1 MAGFATQISGSR
13 RDKDLAGPGTGARDS
28 GRTVKTDKKTPVLNA
43 PVEAYPVHDA
53 PVAGKAMRKAGRI
66 MMRMPWG
73 LNARHLYL
81 GFFSVISIA
90 LCAFSMVIYSQHTRV
105 QNLNAYTIRQ
115 YEVIRQSRGILSDV
129 LNMETGVRGYV
140 MSGQTK
146 FLEPYTTA
154 SARLR
159 DEIFNLRNAMYYE
172 PTSFA
177 ETSNWLDQIE
187 VIQDL
192 LARQVTYVQ
201 RYGKG
206 TISPSELEEEKSD
219 MDRLRQTLETANGR
233 RLKDLQAQVADVNDE
248 RNNFDYILII
258 GTVLGIGILL
268 IGTVVII
275 RLEIENEIFEDESQK
290 AESRFKAVMDGVN
303 DGLYELNFVN
313 DTMYMSREFK
323 AMLGFG
329 EDEIENSAQASI
341 ALIHPDDRDASLE
354 VRRQYLTKQTP
365 VYNNVF
371 RMRHKD
377 GTWRWVMSRGVGT
390 WDKFGAIRSIIGT
403 HTDITEQKNREEE
416 LRQLHADME
425 AFTYITSHDMRSPL
439 VNLKGFS
446 YELSMA
452 VNDVNAL
459 LEPKREQLGEDTWQK
474 LDHVLKH
481 DVPEALGFIGNAVD
495 RMDTLTTAIL
505 DLSRIGKYVYR
516 EEVVSSQTVMDKV
529 LGAQSYELGNKKV
542 EVTVAPLPDLI
553 TDPVALEQVFSNLL
567 DNAVKYLRSDVPG
580 RIQVEC
586 QETAR
591 DYIFSVA
598 DNGRGID
605 AQDAERVFQ
614 IFRRARNTG
623 EVRGQ
628 GLGMAF
634 VKATLRKLSGTIWFE
649 STVNEGT
656 TFFVSLPRKIPGA
669 LAASTAPSTGLSSG
683 PATGLAGH
691 APAQKEAGA

>member
-1 MAGFATQISGSR
+1 MGHN
-13 RDKDLAGPGTGARDS
+13 K
-28 GRTVKTDKKTPVLNA
+28 
-43 PVEAYPVHDA
+43 
-53 PVAGKAMRKAGRI
+53 
-66 MMRMPWG
+66 MRMPWG

-90 LCAFSMVIYSQHTRV
+90 LCGFSMVIYNQHTRV

-115 YEVIRQSRGILSDV
+115 YEVIRQSRGILTDV

-154 SARLR
+154 NARLR
-159 DEIFNLRNAMYYE
+159 DEIFTLRNAMYYE
-172 PTSFA
+172 PNSFA

-187 VIQDL
+187 GIQDL

-206 TISPSELEEEKSD
+206 TISPSELDQEKAD
-219 MDRLRQTLETANGR
+219 MDRLRQTLEVANAA
-233 RLKDLQAQVADVNDE
+233 RLKELQGQVADVDAQ

-275 RLEIENEIFEDESQK
+275 RLEVENEIFEDESQK

-303 DGLYELNFVN
+303 DGLYEINFVN
-313 DTMYMSREFK
+313 DTMYMSKEFK
-323 AMLGFG
+323 AMLGFS
-329 EDEIENSAQASI
+329 EDEIENSAQAAI

-354 VRRQYLTKQTP
+354 VRRQYLTKQAP

-377 GTWRWVMSRGVGT
+377 GTWRWVMARGVGT
-390 WDKFGAIRSIIGT
+390 WDKFGAIRSLIGT

-446 YELSMA
+446 HELAMA
-452 VNDVNAL
+452 VTDVNAL
-459 LEPKREQLGEDTWQK
+459 LEPRREVLGEVTWQK
-474 LDHVLKH
+474 LDTVLKH

-516 EEVVSSQTVMDKV
+516 TEMVSAQAVMDKV
-529 LGAQSYELGNKKV
+529 LGAQSYELTSKKV
-542 EVTVAPLPDLI
+542 EVTVEPLPELM

-567 DNAVKYLRSDVPG
+567 DNAVKFLRPDVPG
-580 RIQVEC
+580 RIAVTC

-591 DYIFSVA
+591 DYVFSIQ

-605 AQDAERVFQ
+605 AQDVERVFQ
-614 IFRRARNTG
+614 IFRRARNTVD
-623 EVRGQ
+623 VRGL

-634 VKATLRKLSGTIWFE
+634 VKATLRKMSGQIWFE
-649 STVNEGT
+649 SAVDEGT
-656 TFFVSLPRKIPGA
+656 TFYVSLPKK
-669 LAASTAPSTGLSSG
+669 
-683 PATGLAGH
+683 
-691 APAQKEAGA
+691 APAAPAAPAADQETRS

>member
-1 MAGFATQISGSR
+1 
-13 RDKDLAGPGTGARDS
+13 
-28 GRTVKTDKKTPVLNA
+28 
-43 PVEAYPVHDA
+43 
-53 PVAGKAMRKAGRI
+53 
-66 MMRMPWG
+66 MRMPWG
-73 LNARHLYL
+73 LNATHLYL

-90 LCAFSMVIYSQHTRV
+90 LCGFSMVIYGQYTRV

-115 YEVIRQSRGILSDV
+115 YEVIRQSRGILTDV

-146 FLEPYTTA
+146 FLEPYTAA
-154 SARLR
+154 SGRLR
-159 DEIFNLRNAMYYE
+159 DEIFTLRNAMYYE
-172 PTSFA
+172 PNSFA
-177 ETSNWLDQIE
+177 ETSDWLDQIE

-206 TISPSELEEEKSD
+206 TISPSELDKEKVD
-219 MDRLRQTLETANGR
+219 MDRLRQTLEVANAA
-233 RLKDLQAQVADVNDE
+233 RLKELQSQVGDVDAQ
-248 RNNFDYILII
+248 RSNFDYILII

-268 IGTVVII
+268 IGTVAII
-275 RLEIENEIFEDESQK
+275 RLEVENETFEDESQK

-313 DTMYMSREFK
+313 DTMYMSKEFK
-323 AMLGFG
+323 AMLGFN

-341 ALIHPDDRDASLE
+341 ALIHPDDRETSLE

-446 YELSMA
+446 HELAMA
-452 VNDVNAL
+452 VTDVNAL
-459 LEPKREQLGEDTWQK
+459 LEPQRKTLGDETWQR
-474 LDHVLKH
+474 LDTVLKH
-481 DVPEALGFIGNAVD
+481 DIPEALGFIGNAVD

-516 EEVVSSQTVMDKV
+516 DEMVSSQAVMDKV
-529 LGAQSYELGNKKV
+529 LGAQSYELSNKKV
-542 EVTVAPLPDLI
+542 EVTVEPLPDLA

-567 DNAVKYLRSDVPG
+567 DNAVKYLRPDEPG
-580 RIQVEC
+580 RISVAC

-591 DYIFSVA
+591 DFVFSVR

-605 AQDAERVFQ
+605 AQDSERVFQ
-614 IFRRARNTG
+614 IFRRARNTVD
-623 EVRGQ
+623 VRGL

-634 VKATLRKLSGTIWFE
+634 VKATLRKMSGQIWFE
-649 STVNEGT
+649 SVVNEGT
-656 TFFVSLPRKIPGA
+656 TFYVSLPKKAPARHPV
-669 LAASTAPSTGLSSG
+669 LASG
-683 PATGLAGH
+683 PAAVG
-691 APAQKEAGA
+691 ERSS

>member
-1 MAGFATQISGSR
+1 
-13 RDKDLAGPGTGARDS
+13 
-28 GRTVKTDKKTPVLNA
+28 
-43 PVEAYPVHDA
+43 
-53 PVAGKAMRKAGRI
+53 
-66 MMRMPWG
+66 MRMPWG

-90 LCAFSMVIYSQHTRV
+90 LCGFSMVIYNQHTRV

-115 YEVIRQSRGILSDV
+115 YEVIRQSRGILTDV

-140 MSGQTK
+140 MSGQTQY
-146 FLEPYTTA
+146 LEPYTLA
-154 SARLR
+154 SNRLR
-159 DEIFNLRNAMYYE
+159 DEVFALRNAMYYE
-172 PTSFA
+172 PNSFA

-206 TISPSELEEEKSD
+206 TISPSELAKEKGD
-219 MDRLRQTLETANGR
+219 MDRLRQTLETANAT
-233 RLKDLQAQVADVNDE
+233 RLKSLRDQVADVDAQ

-275 RLEIENEIFEDESQK
+275 RLEVENEIFEDESQK

-313 DTMYMSREFK
+313 DTMYMSKAFK
-323 AMLGFG
+323 AMLGFD
-329 EDEIENSAQASI
+329 EDEIENSAPAVT
-341 ALIHPDDRDASLE
+341 ALIHPDDRETSLE
-354 VRRQYLTKQTP
+354 IRRQYLTKQTS

-377 GTWRWVMSRGVGT
+377 GTWRWVMSRGIGT
-390 WDKFGAIRSIIGT
+390 WDRFGAIRSIIGT
-403 HTDITEQKNREEE
+403 HTDITDQKNREEE

-446 YELSMA
+446 HELAMA
-452 VNDVNAL
+452 VSDVNGL
-459 LEPKREQLGEDTWQK
+459 LEPQREKLGADTWQK
-474 LDHVLKH
+474 LDTVLKH
-481 DVPEALGFIGNAVD
+481 DIPEALGFIGNAVD

-516 EEVVSSQTVMDKV
+516 DEKVSSQAVMDKV
-529 LGAQSYELGNKKV
+529 LGAQSYELGNNKV
-542 EVTVAPLPDLI
+542 EVHVDPLPDLM
-553 TDPVALEQVFSNLL
+553 TDPLALEQVFSNLL
-567 DNAVKYLRSDVPG
+567 DNAVKYLRPEAPG
-580 RIQVEC
+580 RIDIAC

-591 DYIFSVA
+591 DYVFTVR

-605 AQDAERVFQ
+605 AQDGERVFQ
-614 IFRRARNTG
+614 IFRRARNTAD
-623 EVRGQ
+623 VRGL

-634 VKATLRKLSGTIWFE
+634 VKATLRKLSGAIWFE
-649 STVNEGT
+649 SAVNEGT
-656 TFFVSLPRKIPGA
+656 TFYVSLPKKPSS
-669 LAASTAPSTGLSSG
+669 AAPATAPAVQ
-683 PATGLAGH
+683 P
-691 APAQKEAGA
+691 EARL